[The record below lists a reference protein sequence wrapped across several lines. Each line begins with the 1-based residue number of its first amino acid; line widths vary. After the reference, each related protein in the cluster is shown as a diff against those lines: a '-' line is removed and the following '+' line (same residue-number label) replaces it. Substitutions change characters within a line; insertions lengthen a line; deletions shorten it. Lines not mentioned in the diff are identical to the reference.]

1 MKTKKYTLTEKD
13 VKKAIGSVLKEFLNR
28 DTVDTMSNLGIND
41 PTEEDVVDKNELK
54 QKCQEFIQ
62 KTNEYFQ
69 YFKQFYGYI
78 DGVEEDEEKGIK
90 GVRGVRDVIR
100 SRNLFGARDLSD
112 EFLQED
118 LEYFCKTLFNLD
130 SALQETVETAE
141 NLL

>member
-41 PTEEDVVDKNELK
+41 PTEQDVVDKNELK

>member
-13 VKKAIGSVLKEFLNR
+13 VKKAIGSVLKEFLDR
-28 DTVDTMSNLGIND
+28 GTVDAMSNLGIND
-41 PTEEDVVDKNELK
+41 PTEQDVVDKNELK

-100 SRNLFGARDLSD
+100 SRNLFGARDVSD
-112 EFLQED
+112 EILQEN
-118 LEYFCKTLFNLD
+118 LEYFCKTLFNLE
-130 SALQETVETAE
+130 SALQDTVETAE